1 MPRDAG
7 HFSVHRFQRLK
18 RLNIRCAGALVPLLD
33 VETNP
38 LSLVEGLE
46 ARSLNGAV
54 MYENIPTF
62 IIFNEA
68 KTLLLIKP
76 LHFAFCH
83 C

>member
-1 MPRDAG
+1 MPRITG
-7 HFSVHRFQRLK
+7 HFFVHLFQRLK
-18 RLNIRCAGALVPLLD
+18 WLNVCRAGALVPLLD

-38 LSLVEGLE
+38 LSLVESLE

-54 MYENIPTF
+54 MYKNIPTF